1 MSGRYPINC
10 RQSPPCIIMM
20 WQNYWHAPYCYK
32 PYSADPGDR
41 HGTCRAKP
49 DCRPNGGL
57 RARCGGT
64 VTETG
69 IAPYCHDTCPNT
81 GDDGLSGVRFN
92 ITLVH
97 QPQPCNNPACIADK
111 RQCFMYVLG
120 QYAVTYLLQSRDAFH
135 VGHGSYMVTVPCHAA
150 SALITARS
158 TNTKTPRRTIPTD
171 APEEQL

>member
-1 MSGRYPINC
+1 
-10 RQSPPCIIMM
+10 M

-32 PYSADPGDR
+32 PYSADPGDG
-41 HGTCRAKP
+41 HGTCHAKP